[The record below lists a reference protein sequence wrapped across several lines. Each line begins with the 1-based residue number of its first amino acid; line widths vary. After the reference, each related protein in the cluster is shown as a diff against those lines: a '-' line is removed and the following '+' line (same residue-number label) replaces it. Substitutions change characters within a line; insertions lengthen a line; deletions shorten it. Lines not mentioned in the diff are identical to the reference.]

1 MAPSPSQSATNWRR
15 NLWVIAIAELLTLMA
30 FQASFVLIPYHIQ
43 QLGVTD
49 LREVAKWTGAF
60 QSLGSI
66 SFALATPIWGMLGD
80 RYGRKLML
88 VRAMIATTVVL
99 AMLGFVRTPTQL
111 LVLRVIQGCT
121 TGTPAA
127 AQALVATD
135 APKHR
140 LAYAL
145 GIIQTALYAG
155 MSLGPMLGGV
165 VGDWLGYRSTFF
177 LASTLCLIALLLTA
191 ILAAEPKRVQTGQE
205 PSKKALPARESWNAL
220 VRSPRS
226 AMLVSF
232 VLVTNLAYG
241 IIGPA
246 LPILVQELVAT
257 PERVASVA
265 GAITGATALT
275 GAVAA
280 MAIGRIGD
288 RVGYRRVLVVC
299 VTGAAALFVPQAFAG
314 SALLLGSL
322 RAVQGLFQGGLAPT
336 LAAMLVS
343 GGPQGR
349 EGALLGISSSASSI
363 GFAIGPALGAMAMRY
378 MEPGRVFLLPA
389 LAMGA
394 IAAALV
400 LLPRSRDVCSS
411 AAAHEPAT
419 EAPS

>member
-1 MAPSPSQSATNWRR
+1 LALSPSPPTSGWQR
-15 NLWVIAIAELLTLMA
+15 NLWVIAVAELLTLMA

-60 QSLGSI
+60 QSVGAI

-99 AMLGFVRTPTQL
+99 ALLGLVRTPTQL
-111 LVLRVIQGCT
+111 LVLRVVQGCT

-145 GIIQTALYAG
+145 GIIQTALYVG
-155 MSLGPMLGGV
+155 MSLGPMLGGI
-165 VGDWLGYRSTFF
+165 VGDWLGYQSTFF
-177 LASTLCLIALLLTA
+177 LSSMLCLIALLLTA
-191 ILAAEPKRVQTGQE
+191 ILVTEPERAGAALARTVAVRPVQ
-205 PSKKALPARESWNAL
+205 ESWNAL

-226 AMLVSF
+226 ALLVSF

-241 IIGPA
+241 LIGPA

-265 GAITGATALT
+265 GTVTGAAALT
-275 GAVAA
+275 GAIAA

-288 RVGYRRVLVVC
+288 RVGYRRVLIVC

-343 GGPQGR
+343 GGPRGR
-349 EGALLGISSSASSI
+349 EGTLLGLSSSASSV
-363 GFAIGPALGAMAMRY
+363 GFAIGPALGALAMRY

-389 LAMGA
+389 MTM
-394 IAAALV
+394 ALV
-400 LLPRSRDVCSS
+400 AVALALLPRSRGSHPSV
-411 AAAHEPAT
+411 AAQEPA
-419 EAPS
+419 AGA